1 MGEVDIFYM
10 TRIQRERFPDDD
22 EYEKVKVEKHEEN
35 KKDEITK
42 AIKATQE
49 SQQFGESDDL
59 DVPAFIRRRK

>member
-1 MGEVDIFYM
+1 MS
-10 TRIQRERFPDDD
+10 
-22 EYEKVKVEKHEEN
+22 

-59 DVPAFIRRRK
+59 DVPAFIRRKK